1 MEKQDER
8 SLPEKASERLIEYI
22 LEKKLQKGDK
32 LPNEHTLAQMLC
44 VGRGTIREAV
54 KILESRNIVT
64 VKQGAGTFVCEKYGV
79 ADDPLGL
86 CLMENK

>member
-8 SLPEKASERLIEYI
+8 SLPEKVSERLIEYI

-32 LPNEHTLAQMLC
+32 LPNEHSLAQMLY

-54 KILESRNIVT
+54 RILESRNIVT
-64 VKQGAGTFVCEKYGV
+64 VK
-79 ADDPLGL
+79 
-86 CLMENK
+86 